1 MLSKD
6 PANRPANADRLAE
19 AADAIRSGDIRA
31 AHAAVPGMLLF
42 EAATGPITAPVD
54 VQATAATS
62 VVGAL
67 PYESSAPATS
77 ALPSLSRSESLAA
90 ERSWIEEDEEEEP
103 PAEPPAKRRRSP
115 WTWPLIALILLLLF
129 VIGAI
134 LLQQLGVFSQK
145 PAPSTSSV
153 STPASSAA
161 VTTSA
166 TSPSGHHGDHPSTPP
181 PTTAA
186 PEHGDTVPGPLQGP
200 ALLRCPG
207 RADQSGDAGHGQPGG
222 GQQPEE
228 YRAGHRSVRTRSGG
242 EQHHRDLFQGS
253 RIWFRSRPFLLRAPP
268 MPPIRHLPLRVWSP
282 VANHRL
288 PATACR
294 PVKLS
299 VSIPGAVTPW

>member
-1 MLSKD
+1 
-6 PANRPANADRLAE
+6 
-19 AADAIRSGDIRA
+19 
-31 AHAAVPGMLLF
+31 MLLF

-161 VTTSA
+161 VTSS
-166 TSPSGHHGDHPSTPP
+166 SPSPTATTETTLSTPP

-186 PEHGDTVPGPLQGP
+186 PITVTLFPDHYKGRPYSDVQAELINQGMQVT
-200 ALLRCPG
+200 G
-207 RADQSGDAGHGQPGG
+207 
-222 GQQPEE
+222 
-228 YRAGHRSVRTRSGG
+228 
-242 EQHHRDLFQGS
+242 
-253 RIWFRSRPFLLRAPP
+253 
-268 MPPIRHLPLRVWSP
+268 SP
-282 VANHRL
+282 VADSSPKNTVL
-288 PATACR
+288 GIDPSGPVPVGSNITVTYSKGPDMVQVPAVPSSRTTDASNQALTAAGLV
-294 PVKLS
+294 PGSQSSAPSDSVPSGEVISFNPGSGNTVVKGS
-299 VSIPGAVTPW
+299 VVNLVVSSGPSPAPKQSP